1 MNAIDTHAH
10 VFSQHDQCS
19 ENARYTPNYDATA
32 EQFIAHLDQHHFRYG
47 VLIQPSF
54 LGTNN
59 QAMLAAIQQYPDRL
73 KGIAVV
79 EHTATLEELVQL
91 KAHGIVGIR
100 LNLFGQPLPDLD
112 NPQWQNFLGYLEV
125 LEWQI
130 ELHAPPAYLV
140 AVLPQLNHY
149 NLNIVIDHFGRV
161 DPVKGIDDADYQ
173 SFLTLLDAKK
183 HWVKVSGFYRL
194 TQDPATPNIAQQA
207 FKLLKEKGMLKKM
220 VWGSDWPHTQHEAK
234 ISYENSVDAF
244 KQIVPD
250 SAEQKMILMDNALQ
264 LFKF

>member
-19 ENARYTPNYDATA
+19 ENARYTPDYDATA

-79 EHTATLEELVQL
+79 EHTATLDELVQL

-100 LNLFGQPLPDLD
+100 LNLFGQAVPDLD
-112 NPQWQNFLGYLEV
+112 NPQWQNFFAHLEA

-140 AVLPQLNHY
+140 AVLPQLNLY

-173 SFLTLLDAKK
+173 SFLTLLDTKK

-194 TQDPATPNIAQQA
+194 AADSNANHVAQQA
-207 FKLLKEKGMLKKM
+207 FKRLKEKGMLNKL
-220 VWGSDWPHTQHEAK
+220 VWGSDWPHTQNEAK
-234 ISYENSVDAF
+234 ISYEIAMDAF
-244 KQIVPD
+244 KQIVPNLD
-250 SAEQKMILMDNALQ
+250 EQKMILADNALQ